1 MGPPGIG
8 PWDLSRVQTL
18 GLPEAAYGTRASDA
32 ERDDAADTLRRHH
45 ADGRLS
51 TDEFEERTGRAY
63 AATTLGELDRLFVDL
78 PRPRSPERER
88 RSRWLGPWP
97 PPFALP
103 LIALMFAFA
112 VVAFARAV
120 LRMAIDLLPLS
131 PVRVHAPSLVGPP
144 ARLAGG
150 VSPLL
155 MRPER

>member
-78 PRPRSPERER
+78 PRPRSPERKR

-112 VVAFARAV
+112 VVAFAHALFFV
-120 LRMAIDLLPLS
+120 WLLIFFLFLRFAFMRRVWWGRPRGLPGAY
-131 PVRVHAPSLVGPP
+131 RHY
-144 ARLAGG
+144 
-150 VSPLL
+150 
-155 MRPER
+155 